1 VLALVS
7 AAAVQVA
14 ALPPCDGGLLMRL
27 DGEDGAFNGMS
38 HSGALLVIRN
48 LGPAPCRLPG
58 LPRLK
63 VQDAGGRDLP
73 IVRQAPPGMHPGP
86 MVLPVGVAPDA
97 EVTAPLRWVSG
108 PVYDRSRCLTPDRI
122 VVSLGARLMTAPWPG
137 GPICGR
143 AGAPVTFEQPVLRPD
158 PTL

>member
-48 LGPAPCRLPG
+48 LGPAPCRMPG
-58 LPRLK
+58 LPKLR
-63 VQDAGGRDLP
+63 VQDNRGHDLP
-73 IVRQAPPGMHPGP
+73 ITRRAPPGLHPGP
-86 MVLPVGVAPDA
+86 VVLPVAPGA
-97 EVTAPLRWVSG
+97 EVTAGLRWVSG
-108 PVYDRSRCLTPDRI
+108 DVYDHGRCLTPDRV
-122 VVSLGARLMTAPWPG
+122 VVSLGAQTLTAPWPG
-137 GPICGR
+137 GFICGR
-143 AGAPVTFEQPVLRPD
+143 AGATVTFEQPVLRPD